1 MFKHITSHPWT
12 VGRRGMTTTNS
23 VWGYEDDYGIPMVAD
38 CFSKSIPVTT
48 QRANARLI
56 SIAPQMFE
64 IIRKLTNNEEAQ
76 MLVRY
81 MEREADNENQKTE

>member
-1 MFKHITSHPWT
+1 MFKHITPHPWYAGSLT
-12 VGRRGMTTTNS
+12 
-23 VWGYEDDYGIPMVAD
+23 VWGYQTETGQSLVSNCVNKNLPTA
-38 CFSKSIPVTT
+38 T

-64 IIRKLTNNEEAQ
+64 ILQGLTNNEEAQ

-81 MEREADNENQKTE
+81 MEREDAHENSTTE